1 MGSERLVAGVFAG
14 VGALVLLYKGES
26 ATAVAIL
33 IQGLLRLDSFVC
45 LIRPGI
51 LLP

>member
-26 ATAVAIL
+26 ATAVA
-33 IQGLLRLDSFVC
+33 LLSGMLAFFVGESNGK
-45 LIRPGI
+45 RKAEGH
-51 LLP
+51 